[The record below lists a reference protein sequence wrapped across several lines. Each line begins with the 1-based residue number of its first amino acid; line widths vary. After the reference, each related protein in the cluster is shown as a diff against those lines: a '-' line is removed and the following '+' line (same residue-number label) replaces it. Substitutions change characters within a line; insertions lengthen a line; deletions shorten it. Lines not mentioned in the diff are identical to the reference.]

1 MNVDKL
7 NTELLAEVLTYLL
20 ETEQQHYEESGKPDN
35 HVYAKALQLQDELIA
50 HVYPKGGA

>member
-35 HVYAKALQLQDELIA
+35 HVYAKALQLQDELIV
-50 HVYPKGGA
+50 HVYPKGWA